1 MFTTLLESG
10 SRSSRHE
17 GWLSASTGVHLMLI
31 AGAVVLTAQ
40 REVQRIDPPEQVDIV
55 YTRNASPAEPPLRR
69 VHSGSSHRESGRTLR
84 FPTLRD
90 LTDIVGVTTPNLD
103 VNTASGSLSSDLG
116 GVDARCNDT
125 AICVLVPPFGDGPL
139 SAGQVEKPALAA
151 PGNAQPTYPEML
163 RTAGVEG
170 SVLMRFVIDTT
181 GAVERASI
189 TVVRTDH
196 GLFASAVRSVLMK
209 HRFFA
214 AEAGGRKVRMLVE
227 QRFDFAIDR

>member
-10 SRSSRHE
+10 SKSSTQER
-17 GWLSASTGVHLMLI
+17 WMSASTGVHFMLI

-40 REVQRIDPPEQVDIV
+40 REVQRIDPPERFDIV

-69 VHSGSSHRESGRTLR
+69 APSAPLNSESGRPLR
-84 FPTLRD
+84 FPTLDD

-103 VNTASGSLSSDLG
+103 VNTASGSLSNDLG
-116 GVDARCNDT
+116 SVDGRCNDT
-125 AICVLVPPFGDGPL
+125 SVCVLFPQFGDGPL
-139 SAGQVEKPALAA
+139 SVGQVEKPALAA
-151 PGNAQPTYPEML
+151 PGNAQPTYPERL

-196 GLFASAVRSVLMK
+196 GLFASAVRSVLMT